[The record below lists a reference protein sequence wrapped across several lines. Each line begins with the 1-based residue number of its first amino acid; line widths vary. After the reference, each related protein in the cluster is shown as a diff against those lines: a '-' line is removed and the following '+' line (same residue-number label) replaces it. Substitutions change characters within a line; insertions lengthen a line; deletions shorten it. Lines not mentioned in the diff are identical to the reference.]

1 MQRLRRRQGEE
12 RVQRLQ
18 RGQGQG
24 SRKQKVKGKVNLKGT
39 SNSKGEEVGD
49 QSETSSSNDS
59 EVKTRGG
66 ETQWDKDNQQN
77 ERNTHA
83 VNTSL
88 KRTHP
93 RATRRSNL
101 SRVKA
106 YSHVDYTW

>member
-1 MQRLRRRQGEE
+1 
-12 RVQRLQ
+12 
-18 RGQGQG
+18 
-24 SRKQKVKGKVNLKGT
+24 VKGKVNRKGT

-59 EVKTRGG
+59 EVKTGG
-66 ETQWDKDNQQN
+66 GGTQWAEDKQHN
-77 ERNTHA
+77 EPNTHA

-88 KRTHP
+88 KKTHP